1 MTTTWRNRFY
11 LLAPLLGVGILAV
24 FTPSDD
30 GPTICPIAL
39 FTGTPCPGCGMTRAA
54 SYLVRGDLGAALT
67 LHPLVVLIAAQAAG
81 AWVWFLLRRT
91 GRVRP
96 MTPRTLNVILIG
108 TAVALLAVWG
118 IRYAAGTL
126 PPV

>member
-1 MTTTWRNRFY
+1 
-11 LLAPLLGVGILAV
+11 
-24 FTPSDD
+24 
-30 GPTICPIAL
+30 
-39 FTGTPCPGCGMTRAA
+39 
-54 SYLVRGDLGAALT
+54 
-67 LHPLVVLIAAQAAG
+67 
-81 AWVWFLLRRT
+81 
-91 GRVRP
+91 